1 MSLENAIQ
9 NLVEAVQENN
19 ELLKQVLAQG
29 GAEAAPAKP
38 AKEEKP
44 AKAAKAAPAKAEK
57 AAPPAKGKKAAPVED
72 EEEEEDDG
80 GFGGGDDEEEEG
92 EVTLDDVKVVLQ
104 RYAKAASKAE
114 AMEVL
119 GRYGVKNVDKLD
131 EGDYAALVEE
141 VEGLIAEL

>member
-9 NLVEAVQENN
+9 NLVEAVQENTETQKALIEAIN
-19 ELLKQVLAQG
+19 AQG
-29 GAEAAPAKP
+29 GEPAAPAKP
-38 AKEEKP
+38 AKEEKKP
-44 AKAAKAAPAKAEK
+44 AAKAAPAKAEK
-57 AAPPAKGKKAAPVED
+57 AAPPAKGKAKPAK

-80 GFGGGDDEEEEG
+80 GFGGDEEEEEG